1 MPKREIKPTNITIST
16 GTVLKILAVFVGIA
30 FMWFIK
36 DVIAIFFVALL
47 LAALIDPFASW
58 FQKKK
63 LPRGLG
69 VIIVYVLLLA
79 IAAAA
84 FVIVIPPLVS
94 QLIELGKSLEGT
106 FVELRGVFE
115 HLIALSEEYGLA
127 ESLAASV
134 ASLQE
139 GATTAIV
146 AAITTVA
153 GTIGG
158 FATLMLVLVISF
170 YMVVEEGMAKKV
182 FRHFAPVKYQPYMA
196 GLVGRIQLKL
206 GAWLRGQILLMLII
220 GVMTYV
226 GLLIIGIDYALVLGI
241 FAGLA
246 EIVPYAG
253 PIISMIPAV
262 IIAFTISPLK
272 AVIVA
277 LLYFGIQQLE
287 NGVLTP
293 KIMEK
298 SVGLNPLVS
307 LFALLV
313 GFKLGGLV
321 FEDLKLIGNVVG
333 ALLAIPVATIL
344 AVIIHD
350 LLGEFDKKKTAKR
363 EEK

>member
-1 MPKREIKPTNITIST
+1 MSKREIKPSNITIST
-16 GTVLKILAVFVGIA
+16 GTTIKILSILVGLA
-30 FMWFIK
+30 FIWFIK
-36 DVIAIFFVALL
+36 DVLAIFFVALL

-58 FQKKK
+58 FEKKK
-63 LPRGLG
+63 IPRGFGVLLVYVVLLAILVTAF
-69 VIIVYVLLLA
+69 VIIV
-79 IAAAA
+79 
-84 FVIVIPPLVS
+84 PPLVS
-94 QLIELGKSLEGT
+94 QLVGLGKSLEGT

-115 HLIALSEEYGLA
+115 HIIALSEEYGLA
-127 ESLAASV
+127 ESLASSV
-134 ASLQE
+134 DSLQQ
-139 GATTAIV
+139 GATSAIFTT
-146 AAITTVA
+146 ITTVA

-158 FATLMLVLVISF
+158 FATSILILVITY
-170 YMVVEEGMAKKV
+170 YMVSEEGLAKKT
-182 FRHFAPVKYQPYMA
+182 FRHFAPKKYQPYIA
-196 GLVGRIQLKL
+196 GLVGRIQVKL

-220 GVMTYV
+220 GVMTYL

-253 PIISMIPAV
+253 PIISAVPAI

-313 GFKLGGLV
+313 GFKLGGLI
-321 FEDLKLIGNVVG
+321 FSDLKLIGNIVG
-333 ALLAIPVATIL
+333 ALLAIPVATIV
-344 AVIIHD
+344 AVIMHD
-350 LLGEFDKKKTAKR
+350 ILGNFDHKKQDSTK
-363 EEK
+363 